1 MENMKKKSEKE
12 KQEEILEEL
21 YKQYPID
28 EMVKFDEFSIS
39 EKLQDNSYWIVHF
52 RNELLKVTS
61 EYEQLEEMLE
71 TLIGQ
76 RYDYYRFDYDKELD
90 KTEIKNYYIPKDQKI
105 RKMKRILARQ
115 KVKVEFFKYCVAGME
130 KQQWNMK
137 NFLENLK
144 VNV

>member
-1 MENMKKKSEKE
+1 MGKKSEKE
-12 KQEEILEEL
+12 KKEEILKEL
-21 YKQYPID
+21 YEQYPID

-39 EKLQDNSYWIVHF
+39 EKLQENSYWIVEF
-52 RNELLKVTS
+52 RKELLRAQT
-61 EYEQLEEMLE
+61 EYEKLEDMLE
-71 TLIGQ
+71 TLIGKQ
-76 RYDYYRFDYDKELD
+76 YDHYRFNDDRELD
-90 KTEIKNYYIPKDQKI
+90 KTEIKNYYLPKDKKVIQ
-105 RKMKRILARQ
+105 MKRILARQ